1 MVDHLRVKYTFKKRD
16 VFYFTKR
23 VPKDIRSHYTR
34 DRIIICL
41 KTKSDTSAVR
51 ACKSLIQKLEDY
63 WLSLRL
69 TKSNVPLIHNN
80 SWYSDVFY
88 RLLKPE

>member
-1 MVDHLRVKYTFKKRD
+1 MVDHLKVKYTFKKRD

-41 KTKSDTSAVR
+41 KTKSDASASR

-63 WLSLRL
+63 WLSLKWL
-69 TKSNVPLIHNN
+69 PIIIPN
-80 SWYSDVFY
+80 
-88 RLLKPE
+88 LLQR